1 MMKLYIKIISILLLI
16 FGCANSSDS
25 SNFCD
30 NPQSNF
36 ASIQEAERVIIDST
50 FEYED
55 NQRTPQS
62 SWVTKAIYKSCDNS
76 TGYFIYYTNKGNT
89 YLHSNVPI
97 RIWKG
102 FKNASSKGNYINDNL
117 KNKYQF

>member
-1 MMKLYIKIISILLLI
+1 MKLLTKIFILVTILFL
-16 FGCANSSDS
+16 GCSNSSS

-30 NPQSNF
+30 NPQSSFTN
-36 ASIQEAERVIIDST
+36 IQEAERVIINST

-55 NQRTPQS
+55 NLRTSQS

-102 FKNASSKGNYINDNL
+102 FKNASSKGNYINENL